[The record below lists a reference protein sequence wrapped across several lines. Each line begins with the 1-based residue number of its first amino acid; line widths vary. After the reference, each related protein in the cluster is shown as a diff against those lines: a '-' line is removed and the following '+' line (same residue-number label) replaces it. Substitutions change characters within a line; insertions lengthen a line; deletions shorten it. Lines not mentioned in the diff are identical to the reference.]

1 MSIVSALETLT
12 SKYQEIIG
20 NSLLFAA
27 VSHFASHPVTSTKF
41 LLGINPSL
49 CKQPMEFS
57 AHV

>member
-12 SKYQEIIG
+12 SNYQETIG

-27 VSHFASHPVTSTKF
+27 VSHFASHPVTSAQF
-41 LLGINPSL
+41 LLGINL
-49 CKQPMEFS
+49 CKQPMELS